1 MLFPNAR
8 ARRRTLAWLVALGA
22 TMAAL
27 WAANGHAY
35 AQASTP
41 HGTRHGSKATATH
54 KRKATATHKRKATAK
69 HKKSRHR
76 VRRNSGKH
84 HKGKSGSSGK
94 PSGSSGSSGSA
105 SSSGS
110 SGSSG
115 SGKPAGPPPTGLSSG
130 SYTNSGGTLT
140 YEVYVPTNYHAG
152 TPLPVVV
159 ALHGCGITAD
169 TYRQVAGWDTY
180 AQSKGFIVLL
190 PQQSSS
196 RNYLT
201 CWNWFQQ
208 ADMQR
213 GSGEPAIIA
222 GMVNM
227 VEQHY
232 TVDTQRVYVAG
243 FSAGGAMANVMAAT
257 YPDVFAAV
265 GSGSGCEYNGLPCV
279 GYQGPDP
286 TQAGQQ
292 AYQAMGKYARMM
304 PAIVFQGTSDSVVAP
319 ANGPEIVKEW
329 QMTDDMV
336 LSGSENGPLS
346 TYPMKSNFAWVPNG
360 RMYTVSSYPD
370 NHGNELIEY
379 WSINGMDHAWSG
391 GASGFQYS
399 DPSGP
404 SETDA
409 MWTFFSN
416 HPMP

>member
-8 ARRRTLAWLVALGA
+8 ARRTLAWLVAIVAAL
-22 TMAAL
+22 AAL
-27 WAANGHAY
+27 WAADGHAY

-41 HGTRHGSKATATH
+41 HGKRHSTKATATR
-54 KRKATATHKRKATAK
+54 KRSH
-69 HKKSRHR
+69 HG
-76 VRRNSGKH
+76 VRRSTKKR
-84 HKGKSGSSGK
+84 HKGKSGSS
-94 PSGSSGSSGSA
+94 
-105 SSSGS
+105 
-110 SGSSG
+110 
-115 SGKPAGPPPTGLSSG
+115 KPAGPPPKGLSSG
-130 SYTNSGGTLT
+130 SYTNSAGTLT
-140 YEVYVPTNYHAG
+140 YELYVPTSYHAG

-159 ALHGCGITAD
+159 ALHGCTMTAD
-169 TYRQVAGWDTY
+169 SMRQLTGWD
-180 AQSKGFIVLL
+180 AEGQSKGFIVLF
-190 PQQSSS
+190 PQQTSS

-227 VEQHY
+227 VEQKY
-232 TVDTQRVYVAG
+232 TVDTSRVYVAG

-286 TQAGQQ
+286 TQTGQE
-292 AYQAMGKYARMM
+292 AYQAMGNHARVM
-304 PAIVFQGTSDSVVAP
+304 PAIVFQGSADSVVAP
-319 ANGPEIVKEW
+319 ANGPQIVQEW
-329 QMTDDMV
+329 QVTDNYV
-336 LSGSENGPLS
+336 LSGSASGPIPTSSYSAKS
-346 TYPMKSNFAWVPNG
+346 TYGWVPNG
-360 RMYTVSSYPD
+360 EMYTVSTYPD
-370 NHGNELIEY
+370 NHGNDLIEY
-379 WSINGMDHAWSG
+379 WSINGMNHAWSG
-391 GASGFQYS
+391 GNSSQQYS

-404 SETDA
+404 SETGA